1 MFLIKFLGVC
11 DEEEKTPAT
20 HLPDLPPGQ
29 RSSEKTTCLEACR
42 AAARQNAQFFVRG
55 QTQMIFCWKNQ
66 SSCQRRSLSSSSG
79 LESLPA
85 EGRRCVRPVA
95 ATRWRQVAR
104 LLASLA
110 RSSGTARTSLA
121 SPQRSRDQLF
131 TRKSTAPRRPPLPN
145 QTSAY
150 SAYHCCF
157 GQFKLWPCK
166 AQTDARK

>member
-1 MFLIKFLGVC
+1 MFAPKGRFQKKKKLGPHIC
-11 DEEEKTPAT
+11 QICRQGSAHLRRRPAW
-20 HLPDLPPGQ
+20 
-29 RSSEKTTCLEACR
+29 RRAA

-55 QTQMIFCWKNQ
+55 QPQMIFCWKNQ

-79 LESLPA
+79 QESLPA
-85 EGRRCVRPVA
+85 EGRRCVRPIA